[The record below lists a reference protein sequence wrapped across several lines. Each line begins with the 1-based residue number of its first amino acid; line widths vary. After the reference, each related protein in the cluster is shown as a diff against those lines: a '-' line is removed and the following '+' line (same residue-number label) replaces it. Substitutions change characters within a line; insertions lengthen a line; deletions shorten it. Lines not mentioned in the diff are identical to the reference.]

1 MSDIV
6 VAKRYAK
13 ALFEAAKEQN
23 TVAQVET
30 ELTEI
35 VQTIQDHAE
44 LRSVLDH
51 PNIDVPAKRQL
62 LSNIFA
68 DRISPL
74 VMNTIKLL
82 IDRRRQS
89 LLPIVLSDFVQI
101 SNESLGQADATIY
114 TALPLSEVQVKEIA
128 DNFSRMTGKQIRV
141 QTVVDPSLLGGITVR
156 IGDRLYDGS
165 LAGKLERL
173 EKSLKQAQAM

>member
-23 TVAQVET
+23 AVAQVET

-68 DRISPL
+68 ERFSPL

-89 LLPIVLSDFVQI
+89 
-101 SNESLGQADATIY
+101 
-114 TALPLSEVQVKEIA
+114 
-128 DNFSRMTGKQIRV
+128 
-141 QTVVDPSLLGGITVR
+141 
-156 IGDRLYDGS
+156 
-165 LAGKLERL
+165 
-173 EKSLKQAQAM
+173 